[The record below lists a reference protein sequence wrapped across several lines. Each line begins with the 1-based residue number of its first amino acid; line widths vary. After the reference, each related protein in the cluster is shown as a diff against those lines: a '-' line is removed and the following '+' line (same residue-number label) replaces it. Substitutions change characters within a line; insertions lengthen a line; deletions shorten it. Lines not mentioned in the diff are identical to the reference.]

1 MSIAT
6 YDELK
11 TAIAAW
17 THRANLTS
25 YLGDF
30 ITMAEERMFS
40 ELKVKEMEAR
50 TDYTPSSR
58 YLSTPTRMTAIRRIV
73 AKSSPPVE
81 LVGTSPDGLR
91 VVYDTGSG
99 TPSHYTV
106 LGSEIE
112 FNRIPN
118 VDVEILHYAAP
129 AALSA
134 SNTTNSILTAYP
146 TVYLTASMVEAAI
159 FMKDQSM
166 LATWQGKYADAISAA
181 NRKSSKFHTAGP
193 MAAVSA

>member
-1 MSIAT
+1 MAIST

-11 TAIAAW
+11 TAIAGW

-30 ITMAEERMFS
+30 ISMGEEKLFS
-40 ELKVKEMEAR
+40 DLKVKEMEAR

-58 YLSTPTRMTAIRRIV
+58 YLSTPTRMTGIRRIV

-91 VVYDTGSG
+91 VVWDTGSG

-129 AALSA
+129 AALSDSA
-134 SNTTNSILTAYP
+134 TTNAILTAYP
-146 TVYLTASMVEAAI
+146 NLYLAASMVEAAI
-159 FMKDQSM
+159 FIKDASM
-166 LATWQGKYADAISAA
+166 LATWQGKYADGVAAA

-193 MAAVSA
+193 MATVSA

>member
-1 MSIAT
+1 MSVST
-6 YDELK
+6 YTELK
-11 TAIAAW
+11 TAIADW
-17 THRANLTS
+17 SHRADLTS
-25 YLGDF
+25 YVADF
-30 ITMAEERMFS
+30 VTMGEAKLFAD
-40 ELKVKEMEAR
+40 LKVKEMEAR

-58 YLSTPTRMTAIRRIV
+58 YLSTPTRMTSIRRVV

-81 LVGTSPDGLR
+81 LVSTSPDGLR
-91 VVYDTGSG
+91 VVWDTGSG

-129 AALSA
+129 AALADSA
-134 SNTTNSILTAYP
+134 TNAVLTAYP
-146 TVYLTASMVEAAI
+146 NVYLAACMVECAVYLA
-159 FMKDQSM
+159 DDSM
-166 LATWQGKYADAISAA
+166 LAKWHGKYADAVAAA

-193 MAAVSA
+193 MATVSA

>member
-1 MSIAT
+1 VAIST

>member
-17 THRANLTS
+17 VHRTDLTT
-25 YLGDF
+25 YLSDF
-30 ITMAEERMFS
+30 IRLAEDRMFS
-40 ELKVKEMEAR
+40 DLKVKEMEAR

-58 YLSTPTRMTAIRRIV
+58 YLSTPTRMTSIRRIV

-81 LVGTSPDGLR
+81 LIGTSPDGLR
-91 VVYDTGSG
+91 AVWDTGSG
-99 TPSHYTV
+99 TPSHYAV

-129 AALSA
+129 DALSDSA
-134 SNTTNSILTAYP
+134 TSNAVLTAYP
-146 TVYLTASMVEAAI
+146 TVYLAASLCEVALFA
-159 FMKDQSM
+159 KDAEM
-166 LATWQGKYADAISAA
+166 LATWEGKYAAGVSAA
-181 NRKSSKFHTAGP
+181 NKKSSKFHTAGP
-193 MAAVSA
+193 MATTSA